1 MSPGLSE
8 RIFWSTRTGS
18 ICFQTSG
25 SPDITQT
32 MVAVQAPS
40 EKQILMVDKAAIEAI
55 VIEILSRQESK
66 QESMKEIERDIP
78 LRVIALEVE
87 MQDKKR
93 ETEEVDEAFETNINN
108 DMRVL
113 IANTMSAF
121 RNI

>member
-1 MSPGLSE
+1 
-8 RIFWSTRTGS
+8 
-18 ICFQTSG
+18 
-25 SPDITQT
+25 